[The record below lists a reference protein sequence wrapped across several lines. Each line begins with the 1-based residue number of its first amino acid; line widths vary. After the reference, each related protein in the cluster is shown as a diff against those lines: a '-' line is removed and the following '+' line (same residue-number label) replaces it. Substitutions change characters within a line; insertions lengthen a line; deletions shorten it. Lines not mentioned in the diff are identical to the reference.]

1 MKKIVLLFLLLGGSL
16 AFGQEDPIPQEDTI
30 PQNIYGIWKS
40 EEGEFLRIQY
50 GEIFERR
57 DLDGRILAA
66 GKFKFINGEM
76 HIERYDKEDEYNLV
90 FFINYTTMVISKP
103 RSNKAWLWHK
113 LEY

>member
-1 MKKIVLLFLLLGGSL
+1 MKKVVLLLLLVLGGSL
-16 AFGQEDPIPQEDTI
+16 AFGQEDPIPQ
-30 PQNIYGIWKS
+30 NIYGVWRS
-40 EEGEFLRIQY
+40 EEGEFLRIQH
-50 GEIFERR
+50 GETFERR